1 VAVVKQVCL
10 LTGASGTLGTAFI
23 ERHATAYDI
32 IGVHNS
38 RPILWPTSDGQC
50 FIDPLDPSA
59 TVAANEH
66 AVHAIPADLS
76 DLAGVRAVVD
86 EVAAH
91 VDRVDVL
98 INCIGGGTW
107 THLLS
112 PVALECAADV
122 FQINALAPL
131 QLTIAVAQRFWRSDV
146 SSNLENNRNVVN
158 ISSTAGLVVYPD
170 LGQGLYAGAKAA
182 LNYLTYHMASDFWDY
197 GIRVNAVAPNSFPR
211 RVSVNEVLDTVQ
223 DLVCSQRTGEVVPL
237 FGKQ

>member
-1 VAVVKQVCL
+1 MKPVCL

-23 ERHATAYDI
+23 ERHAATYDI

-38 RPILWPTSDGQC
+38 RPVLWATSDGQR

-59 TVAANEH
+59 TLAANEF
-66 AVHAIPADLS
+66 AVRAIRADLS
-76 DLAGVRAVVD
+76 RLDGVRTVVD

-91 VDRVDVL
+91 VNRVDVL
-98 INCIGGGTW
+98 INCIGGGAW
-107 THLLS
+107 THLLT
-112 PVALECAADV
+112 PGGLERAAHV

-131 QLTIAVAQRFWRSDV
+131 QLTIAVAERFWRSDV
-146 SSNLENNRNVVN
+146 SSNLQNNRNVVN

-182 LNYLTYHMASDFWDY
+182 LNHLTYHMASDFWDY

-211 RVSVNEVLDTVQ
+211 RVTVDEVLDTVQ
-223 DLVCSQRTGEVVPL
+223 ELVCSQRTGEVVPI

>member
-1 VAVVKQVCL
+1 MKKVCL

-23 ERHATAYDI
+23 ERHAATYDI

-38 RPILWPTSDGQC
+38 KSLRWPTTDGQY

-59 TVAANEH
+59 TVAANEL
-66 AVHAIPADLS
+66 AVYAIRADLS
-76 DLAGVRAVVD
+76 HLDGVRAVVD
-86 EVAAH
+86 AVAAQ

-98 INCIGGGTW
+98 INCIGGGAW
-107 THLLS
+107 THLLT
-112 PVALECAADV
+112 PDALEGAAHV

-182 LNYLTYHMASDFWDY
+182 LNHLTYHMASDFWDY

-211 RVSVNEVLDTVQ
+211 RVSVNEVLDAVEE
-223 DLVCSQRTGEVVPL
+223 LVSSQRTGEVVPI
-237 FGKQ
+237 FGNQ